1 MVALLNLVDQVP
13 KSNHSRE
20 LLQPARVQPMILHET
35 EKQIVQLLAAMVL
48 GRHQEALHVC

>member
-1 MVALLNLVDQVP
+1 MVALLNLVDQIP
-13 KSNHSRE
+13 KSNHSNGSF
-20 LLQPARVQPMILHET
+20 QPARVQPMILHET